1 MGNAASYSES
11 PMEESSLLP
20 GNGHKYGAEGS
31 SLLPGNGHKY
41 GAEGSQVLGISHGR
55 VQPTRPGNVHIVTQT
70 LHKEHDII
78 NGVGWPSC

>member
-1 MGNAASYSES
+1 MHCTLYLTMGNAASYSES
-11 PMEESSLLP
+11 PMEE
-20 GNGHKYGAEGS
+20 S